1 MSADKQSPD
10 DAPWGRVAEDGT
22 VYVRT
27 ADGERSVGS
36 YEAGTP
42 EEALE
47 FFTKRYEELEGK
59 VHLLEQRVASG
70 RLAPEEASSSVK
82 ALREQVV
89 DAHAVGDLVSLSS
102 VDWMQSAED
111 PLRRALHV
119 LQAAHRA
126 LRDGGGRIL
135 VLLPSLVMTGA
146 ASVAAHSAAA
156 EGYRSLA
163 KAAARAWGNEGI
175 AVQCVLVPTGIDRP
189 GLQPPA
195 LNGTPELA
203 PILSA
208 LLDERLNAVTGLTL
222 AADGGVWM
230 TS

>member
-1 MSADKQSPD
+1 VLGAETAIGATVRAGLAQSGFMVRPVSDDEPLPPGTSA
-10 DAPWGRVAEDGT
+10 
-22 VYVRT
+22 
-27 ADGERSVGS
+27 
-36 YEAGTP
+36 
-42 EEALE
+42 
-47 FFTKRYEELEGK
+47 
-59 VHLLEQRVASG
+59 
-70 RLAPEEASSSVK
+70 
-82 ALREQVV
+82 VV
-89 DAHAVGDLVSLSS
+89 DAGPLREPPTVGDLVSLSS